1 MKVLVINCGS
11 SSLKYQLLDMESEV
25 LMAKGLVERIGIE
38 GSILTHQTTGQDK
51 EKIMTPMKDHKD
63 ALGHVLEALTN
74 ENYGAIKSLNEIDA
88 AGHRVVHAGEKYS
101 GSVLITESVM
111 TALEECIELAPLHNP
126 PNIIGIKAIQELL
139 PNIENVGVFDT
150 AFHQTMPPAAYMY
163 PIPYEYYEKYGLR
176 RYGFHGTSHRFVSQR
191 AAIMA
196 GKDIKDMK
204 IVTCHLGNGASL
216 AAVDAGVSVE
226 TSMGFTP
233 LEGLAMGTIVTFLMN
248 KENLSIAEMDQVLNK
263 KSGVFG
269 LSGISSDFRD
279 IEKAADEG
287 NERAQLALDVFRS
300 RVKKYIAAYAAAMG
314 GVDVVVFTAGLGEN
328 SPFDRKEICKG
339 LEFMGIEIDDELNNV
354 RGKETI
360 ISPKGAKVQV
370 MLIPTNE
377 ELMIAQDTEE
387 IIAAL

>member
-1 MKVLVINCGS
+1 M
-11 SSLKYQLLDMESEV
+11 
-25 LMAKGLVERIGIE
+25 
-38 GSILTHQTTGQDK
+38 
-51 EKIMTPMKDHKD
+51 
-63 ALGHVLEALTN
+63 
-74 ENYGAIKSLNEIDA
+74 
-88 AGHRVVHAGEKYS
+88 
-101 GSVLITESVM
+101 
-111 TALEECIELAPLHNP
+111 
-126 PNIIGIKAIQELL
+126 
-139 PNIENVGVFDT
+139 
-150 AFHQTMPPAAYMY
+150 
-163 PIPYEYYEKYGLR
+163 
-176 RYGFHGTSHRFVSQR
+176 
-191 AAIMA
+191 
-196 GKDIKDMK
+196 
-204 IVTCHLGNGASL
+204 
-216 AAVDAGVSVE
+216 DAGVSVE

-233 LEGLAMGTIVTFLMN
+233 LEGLAMGTRSGDLDPAIVTFLMN

-287 NERAQLALDVFRS
+287 NARAQLALDVFRS

-314 GVDVVVFTAGLGEN
+314 GVDAVVFTAGLGEN

-339 LEFMGIEIDDELNNV
+339 LEFMGIEIDDEANNV